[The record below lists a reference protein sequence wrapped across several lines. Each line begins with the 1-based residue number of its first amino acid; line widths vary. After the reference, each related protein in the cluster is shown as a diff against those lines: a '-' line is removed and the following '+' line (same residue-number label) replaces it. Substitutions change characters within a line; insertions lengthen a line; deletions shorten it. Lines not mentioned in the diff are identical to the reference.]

1 MTEQSCLRNERI
13 KLMTVRSSYPST
25 FDIAVIGAGVVGCA
39 VFREFVLA
47 GARTIILE
55 RDPDFLNGAS
65 KGNSGLLHTGFDAQP
80 GTLED
85 KCVRDGY
92 RSYGQIHERLNLPLR
107 KTGAIVIAWTE
118 DEVAKL
124 PAIIAQAR
132 ANGVDVRSLSAAEV
146 RGEAPDLNESA
157 KAGVLVPGESV
168 IDPWST
174 PLAYLLQGLANG
186 GVVLCSAEVGAGR
199 LADGAWS
206 LDVTGRSVIKAS
218 VVINCAGNY
227 GDLVEAIARPSPFH
241 IRPRKG
247 QFVVFDKTAFGL
259 APRILLPVPSARTK
273 GVVVGQ
279 SAFGNLIVGPTAED
293 QDERR
298 IATVEEATLAA
309 LIAEGSR
316 IVPALAH
323 HSVTAVY
330 AGLRPATEFKD
341 YQIEALPKE
350 RWITVGGI
358 RSTGLTASLGIARH
372 VRELYEDRF
381 GALAGRDS
389 IEWTPAP
396 NLAEDRPRA
405 YQQNGR
411 SAIVCHCELVT
422 EREIEAA
429 LEDPL
434 PVATLGGLRRR
445 TRCMM
450 GRCQGFYCTR
460 RISEIAAGR
469 IRELPEPTANRRNNG

>member
-1 MTEQSCLRNERI
+1 MSALNNDHSVISRDPYD
-13 KLMTVRSSYPST
+13 V
-25 FDIAVIGAGVVGCA
+25 AVIGAGVVGCA

-47 GARTIILE
+47 GARTIIIE
-55 RDPDFLNGAS
+55 RDADFLNGAS
-65 KGNSGLLHTGFDAQP
+65 KGNSGLLHSGFDAQP
-80 GTLED
+80 GTLEA

-92 RSYGQIHERLNLPLR
+92 RAYCEIHERLNLPLR
-107 KTGAIVIAWTE
+107 RTGAIVVAWTD

-124 PAIIAQAR
+124 PAIVGQAR
-132 ANGVDVRSLSAAEV
+132 ANGVEVRTLSAAEI
-146 RGEAPDLNESA
+146 RSETPDLDESA

-168 IDPWST
+168 IDPWSA
-174 PLAYLLQGLANG
+174 PLAYLLQGIANG
-186 GVVLCSAEVGAGR
+186 GAVLRNAEVVAGR
-199 LADGAWS
+199 LDGSNWS
-206 LDVTGRSVIKAS
+206 LDLKDGGIVNAS

-227 GDLVEAIARPSPFH
+227 GDLVEAIARPSPFR

-247 QFVVFDKTAFGL
+247 QFVVFDKSAFGL
-259 APRILLPVPSARTK
+259 APRILLRVPSARTK

-298 IATVEEATLAA
+298 IATVEEETLAA
-309 LIAEGSR
+309 LIAEGRR
-316 IVPALAH
+316 IVPALARH
-323 HSVTAVY
+323 AVTAVY
-330 AGLRPATEFKD
+330 AGLRPATQFKE
-341 YQIEALPKE
+341 YQIEALSKE

-358 RSTGLTASLGIARH
+358 RSTGLTASLGIAHH

-381 GALAGRDS
+381 GALAGRGS
-389 IEWTPAP
+389 IQWTPVA

-405 YQQNGR
+405 YQQEGR
-411 SAIVCHCELVT
+411 SDIVCHCELVT

-429 LEDPL
+429 FEGPL

-460 RISEIAAGR
+460 RVSELAAGR
-469 IRELPEPTANRRNNG
+469 IRELPEPAPTRQGDA

>member
-1 MTEQSCLRNERI
+1 MTEQSCPRNERI
-13 KLMTVRSSYPST
+13 KFMTVRSSPPST

-55 RDPDFLNGAS
+55 RDADFLNGAS

-80 GTLED
+80 DTLEA

-92 RSYGQIHERLNLPLR
+92 RTYGEIHERLNLPLR
-107 KTGAIVIAWTE
+107 RTGALVIAWTQ

-132 ANGVDVRSLSAAEV
+132 ANGVDVCSLSAAEV
-146 RGEAPDLNESA
+146 RSEAPDLNESA
-157 KAGVLVPGESV
+157 KAGILVPGESV
-168 IDPWST
+168 IDPWSA
-174 PLAYLLQGLANG
+174 PLAYLLQGQANG
-186 GVVLCSAEVGAGR
+186 GVVLRNAEVGAGS
-199 LADGAWS
+199 LADGTWS
-206 LDVTGRSVIKAS
+206 LDVANGNVVKAS

-227 GDLVEAIARPSPFH
+227 GDLVEAIARPSPFR

-273 GVVVGQ
+273 GVVIGQ

-316 IVPALAH
+316 IVPALAQ

-330 AGLRPATEFKD
+330 AGLRPATQFKD
-341 YQIEALPKE
+341 YQIEALSSE

-358 RSTGLTASLGIARH
+358 RSTGLTACLGIARY

-381 GALAGRDS
+381 GALSGGGAIR
-389 IEWTPAP
+389 WTPVS

-405 YQQNGR
+405 YQENGR

-422 EREIEAA
+422 EGEIEAA
-429 LEDPL
+429 FQDPL

-460 RISEIAAGR
+460 RISELAAGR
-469 IRELPEPTANRRNNG
+469 IPELPETAVSRRNSG

>member
-1 MTEQSCLRNERI
+1 VREPRYSKDGASSGLSRHQEKRVSDFDATSSISTGWSSSCLLTSR
-13 KLMTVRSSYPST
+13 
-25 FDIAVIGAGVVGCA
+25 
-39 VFREFVLA
+39 
-47 GARTIILE
+47 
-55 RDPDFLNGAS
+55 
-65 KGNSGLLHTGFDAQP
+65 
-80 GTLED
+80 
-85 KCVRDGY
+85 
-92 RSYGQIHERLNLPLR
+92 
-107 KTGAIVIAWTE
+107 
-118 DEVAKL
+118 
-124 PAIIAQAR
+124 AR
-132 ANGVDVRSLSAAEV
+132 AKRKRAF
-146 RGEAPDLNESA
+146 DL
-157 KAGVLVPGESV
+157 KV
-168 IDPWST
+168 
-174 PLAYLLQGLANG
+174 
-186 GVVLCSAEVGAGR
+186 
-199 LADGAWS
+199 
-206 LDVTGRSVIKAS
+206 
-218 VVINCAGNY
+218 
-227 GDLVEAIARPSPFH
+227 AIEF

-259 APRILLPVPSARTK
+259 APRILFPVPSARTK

-298 IATVEEATLAA
+298 IATVEEAALAA

-372 VRELYEDRF
+372 VRELHEDRF

-389 IEWTPAP
+389 AEWTPAP

-429 LEDPL
+429 FEDPL

>member
-1 MTEQSCLRNERI
+1 MSASN
-13 KLMTVRSSYPST
+13 MPVRSLSPNA

-39 VFREFVLA
+39 VFREFALA

-55 RDPDFLNGAS
+55 RDADFLNGAS
-65 KGNSGLLHTGFDAQP
+65 KGNSGLLHTGFDTQP
-80 GTLED
+80 GTLEA
-85 KCVRDGY
+85 KCVKDGY
-92 RSYGQIHERLNLPLR
+92 RTYCEIRDRLNLPLR
-107 KTGAIVIAWTE
+107 QTGAMVIAWTE

-124 PAIIAQAR
+124 PAIIEQAR
-132 ANGVDVRSLSAAEV
+132 ANGVDVRPLSAAEV
-146 RGEAPDLNESA
+146 CAEAPDLNKSA
-157 KAGVLVPGESV
+157 RAGVLVPGESV
-168 IDPWST
+168 IDPWSA

-186 GVVLCSAEVGAGR
+186 GEMQRDAEVAAGHF
-199 LADGAWS
+199 ANAMWS
-206 LDVTGRSVIKAS
+206 LGLGDGSVINAS

-247 QFVVFDKTAFGL
+247 QFVVFDKTAFRL
-259 APRILLPVPSARTK
+259 APRILLPVPNARTK

-298 IATVEEATLAA
+298 IATVEEATLAS
-309 LIAEGSR
+309 LITEGSR
-316 IVPALAH
+316 IVPALARH
-323 HSVTAVY
+323 AVTAVY

-341 YQIEALPKE
+341 YQIEALPNE

-358 RSTGLTASLGIARH
+358 RSTGLTACLGIARH
-372 VRELYEDRF
+372 VRELYEDGF
-381 GALAGRDS
+381 GTLDGRAS
-389 IEWTPAP
+389 VRWTPVP

-405 YQQNGR
+405 YQENGR
-411 SAIVCHCELVT
+411 SAIVCHCEQVT
-422 EREIEAA
+422 EGEIKAA
-429 LEDPL
+429 FGNPL

-460 RISEIAAGR
+460 RISELASGR
-469 IRELPEPTANRRNNG
+469 IRELPGPAVARRNHG

>member
-1 MTEQSCLRNERI
+1 
-13 KLMTVRSSYPST
+13 MTVRSSPPNA
-25 FDIAVIGAGVVGCA
+25 FDVAVIGAGVVGSA

-55 RDPDFLNGAS
+55 RDADFLNGAS

-80 GTLED
+80 GTLEA
-85 KCVRDGY
+85 KCVKDGY
-92 RSYGQIHERLNLPLR
+92 RTYCEIRERLNLPLR
-107 KTGAIVIAWTE
+107 KTGAMVIAWTE

-124 PAIIAQAR
+124 PAIIEQAR

-146 RGEAPDLNESA
+146 RAEAPDLNRSA

-168 IDPWST
+168 IDPWSA

-186 GVVLCSAEVGAGR
+186 GEIQRGAEVGSGR
-199 LADGAWS
+199 LANTMWS
-206 LDVTGRSVIKAS
+206 LDVGDGRVIRAS

-273 GVVVGQ
+273 GVVVSQ

-293 QDERR
+293 QDERQ
-298 IATVEEATLAA
+298 IATIEEATLAT

-316 IVPALAH
+316 IVPALTQHA
-323 HSVTAVY
+323 VTAVY
-330 AGLRPATEFKD
+330 AGLRPATQFKD
-341 YQIEALPKE
+341 YQIEALPNE

-358 RSTGLTASLGIARH
+358 RSTGLTACLGIARH
-372 VRELYEDRF
+372 VRELYEDSF
-381 GALAGRDS
+381 GVLAGR
-389 IEWTPAP
+389 EPVYWTPVP

-405 YQQNGR
+405 YQKNGR
-411 SAIVCHCELVT
+411 TTIVCHCELVT
-422 EREIEAA
+422 EDEIQGAFV
-429 LEDPL
+429 DPL

-460 RISEIAAGR
+460 RISELAAGR
-469 IRELPEPTANRRNNG
+469 IRELPEPTINRRNNA

>member
-1 MTEQSCLRNERI
+1 
-13 KLMTVRSSYPST
+13 MTVRSSSPDI

-39 VFREFVLA
+39 VFREFALA

-55 RDPDFLNGAS
+55 RDADFLNGAS

-80 GTLED
+80 GTLEA
-85 KCVRDGY
+85 KCVKDGY
-92 RSYGQIHERLNLPLR
+92 RAYCEVRQRLNLPLR
-107 KTGAIVIAWTE
+107 KTGAMVIAWTE
-118 DEVAKL
+118 EEVAKL
-124 PAIIAQAR
+124 PAILEQAR
-132 ANGVDVRSLSAAEV
+132 ANAVDVRPMSAAEV
-146 RGEAPDLNESA
+146 RAEAPDLNTSA

-168 IDPWST
+168 IDPWSA

-186 GVVLCSAEVGAGR
+186 GKIQRDAEVVSGR
-199 LADGAWS
+199 FANAMWS
-206 LDVTGRSVIKAS
+206 LGLGDGSVINAS

-247 QFVVFDKTAFGL
+247 QFVVFDKTAFKL

-279 SAFGNLIVGPTAED
+279 SAYGNLIVGPTAED
-293 QDERR
+293 QGERR

-309 LIAEGSR
+309 LIVEGSR
-316 IVPALAH
+316 IVPALAQ

-330 AGLRPATEFKD
+330 AGLRPATQFKD

-372 VRELYEDRF
+372 IRDLYEDRF
-381 GALAGRDS
+381 GALAGRGS
-389 IEWTPAP
+389 VAWTPAP
-396 NLAEDRPRA
+396 NLAEDRWRA
-405 YQQNGR
+405 YQEKGR
-411 SAIVCHCELVT
+411 SPIVCHCELVT

-429 LEDPL
+429 FEDPL

-460 RISEIAAGR
+460 RISELAAGR
-469 IRELPEPTANRRNNG
+469 IRELPAPAANRWNNS

>member
-1 MTEQSCLRNERI
+1 
-13 KLMTVRSSYPST
+13 MTVRSSPRNA
-25 FDIAVIGAGVVGCA
+25 FDVAVIGAGVVGCA

-80 GTLED
+80 GTLEA
-85 KCVRDGY
+85 KCVKEGY
-92 RSYGQIHERLNLPLR
+92 RRYCALHERLNLPLR
-107 KTGAIVIAWTE
+107 KTGAMVIAWTE

-124 PAIIAQAR
+124 PAIVEQAK
-132 ANGVDVRSLSAAEV
+132 ANGVDVRLLGAADV
-146 RGEAPDLNESA
+146 RAEAPDLNTSA
-157 KAGVLVPGESV
+157 KAGVLVSGESV
-168 IDPWST
+168 IDPWSA
-174 PLAYLLQGLANG
+174 PLAYLMQGLANG
-186 GVVLCSAEVGAGR
+186 GELRRNAEVSGGSLSDAM
-199 LADGAWS
+199 WS
-206 LDVTGRSVIKAS
+206 LSLGDGSVVDAS

-259 APRILLPVPSARTK
+259 APRILLPVPNARTK

-279 SAFGNLIVGPTAED
+279 STFGNLIVGPTAED

-309 LIAEGSR
+309 LVAEGSR
-316 IVPALAH
+316 IVPALSRHA
-323 HSVTAVY
+323 VTAVY
-330 AGLRPATEFKD
+330 AGLRPATQFKD
-341 YQIEALPKE
+341 YQIEALPRE

-358 RSTGLTASLGIARH
+358 RSTGLTACLGIAH
-372 VRELYEDRF
+372 HLRELYVDRF
-381 GALAGRDS
+381 GELRDLDTVR
-389 IEWTPAP
+389 WTPAP

-405 YQQNGR
+405 YQQIDR

-422 EREIEAA
+422 EGEIEAA
-429 LEDPL
+429 FRGPL
-434 PVATLGGLRRR
+434 PVSTLGGLRRR

-460 RISEIAAGR
+460 RISELAAGR
-469 IRELPEPTANRRNNG
+469 IRELPTPAISRRDNA

>member
-1 MTEQSCLRNERI
+1 MTDRASPL
-13 KLMTVRSSYPST
+13 SA
-25 FDIAVIGAGVVGCA
+25 FDVAVIGAGVVGCA

-55 RDPDFLNGAS
+55 RDADFLNGAS
-65 KGNSGLLHTGFDAQP
+65 KGNSGLLHTGFDAQR
-80 GTLED
+80 GTLEA

-92 RSYGQIHERLNLPLR
+92 RTYCEIHERLNLPLR
-107 KTGAIVIAWTE
+107 KTGAMVIAWTE

-124 PAIIAQAR
+124 PAIVEQAS
-132 ANGVDVRSLSAAEV
+132 ANGVDVRPMSAAEV
-146 RGEAPDLNESA
+146 RAEAPDLNETA
-157 KAGVLVPGESV
+157 KAGVLVPEESV
-168 IDPWST
+168 IDPWSA

-186 GVVLCSAEVGAGR
+186 GALLRNAEVGAGR
-199 LADGAWS
+199 LADGIWS
-206 LDVTGRSVIKAS
+206 LRVGGGSVINAS

-227 GDLVEAIARPSPFH
+227 GDFVEAIARPSPFR

-259 APRILLPVPSARTK
+259 APRIVLPVPNARTK

-316 IVPALAH
+316 IVPALAQRAI
-323 HSVTAVY
+323 TAVY
-330 AGLRPATEFKD
+330 AGLRPATQFKD

-358 RSTGLTASLGIARH
+358 RSTGLTGCLGIACH
-372 VRELYEDRF
+372 VRELYEERF
-381 GALAGRDS
+381 GALVRPRS
-389 IEWTPAP
+389 VKWTPVP
-396 NLAEDRPRA
+396 NLAEDRSRA
-405 YQQNGR
+405 YQDDGR

-429 LEDPL
+429 FENPL

-460 RISEIAAGR
+460 RISELAAGR
-469 IRELPEPTANRRNNG
+469 IRELPQPAAASRDHV